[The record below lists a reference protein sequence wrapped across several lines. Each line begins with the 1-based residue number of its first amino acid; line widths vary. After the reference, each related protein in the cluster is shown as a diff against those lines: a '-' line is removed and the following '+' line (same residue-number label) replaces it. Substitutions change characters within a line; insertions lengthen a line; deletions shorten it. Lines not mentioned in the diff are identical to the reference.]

1 MSKDEVK
8 FTEMKFGDKEDYD
21 LLANFED
28 KYIEGTADRIVR
40 VLQGL
45 DKSMGG
51 YKVSRLEH
59 SLQTASRALR
69 EKASEEMVVAALLH
83 DIGDEIAP
91 LNHSELAAAV
101 LKPFVSEKTRWI
113 VEQHGLFQAYYYN
126 HHYGK
131 DRNLRDKF
139 IGHDF
144 FQDTIDFCESGTSLH
159 LIQIMILFHLKNSY
173 QWFKGYLIERLI
185 EIYNYF
191 FNL

>member
-1 MSKDEVK
+1 MYNYLMLENEVK
-8 FTEMKFGDKEDYD
+8 FIEMKDGDKEDYE

-28 KYIEGTADRIVR
+28 KYIEGTADRLVR
-40 VLQGL
+40 VLKGL
-45 DKSMGG
+45 DNSMGG

-69 EKASEEMVVAALLH
+69 DNASDEMVVASLLH

-126 HHYGK
+126 HYYGK

-139 IGHDF
+139 IGHEF
-144 FQDTIDFCESGTSLH
+144 YKDTINFCEKWDQASFDPSYDT
-159 LIQIMILFHLKNSY
+159 IPLKDFIPLV
-173 QWFKGYLIERLI
+173 QKI
-185 EIYNYF
+185 
-191 FNL
+191 FNRQPYRNL

>member
-1 MSKDEVK
+1 MLKNEVK
-8 FTEMKFGDKEDYD
+8 FIEMKDGDKEDYE

-28 KYIEGTADRIVR
+28 KYIEGTADRLVR
-40 VLQGL
+40 VLKGL
-45 DKSMGG
+45 DNSMGG

-69 EKASEEMVVAALLH
+69 DNASEEMIVASLLH

-126 HHYGK
+126 HYYGK

-139 IGHDF
+139 IGHEF
-144 FQDTIDFCESGTSLH
+144 YKDTINFCEKYDQCSFDQEYKSMSLEEFAPMVKRIFARKPYSS
-159 LIQIMILFHLKNSY
+159 L
-173 QWFKGYLIERLI
+173 
-185 EIYNYF
+185 
-191 FNL
+191 

>member
-1 MSKDEVK
+1 MLKNEVK
-8 FTEMKFGDKEDYD
+8 FIEMKDGDKEDYE

-28 KYIEGTADRIVR
+28 KFVEGTADRLVR
-40 VLQGL
+40 VLKGL
-45 DKSMGG
+45 DKSLGG

-69 EKASEEMVVAALLH
+69 DNAAEEMVVASLLH

-126 HHYGK
+126 HYYGK

-139 IGHDF
+139 KGHEF
-144 FQDTIDFCESGTSLH
+144 YKDTIDFCEKYDQNSFDPNYKSYSLD
-159 LIQIMILFHLKNSY
+159 F
-173 QWFKGYLIERLI
+173 FKPFVEKVFSRKPYSSL
-185 EIYNYF
+185 
-191 FNL
+191 